1 VRRAMRWTVAR
12 LPLIVALPIS
22 LVAAVVFWVPTAITK
37 GVADAMT
44 RRDGMDAFATHRV
57 LVGALVFLI
66 WAILVGVGIGWRFG
80 VAWGLVAFCLQPP
93 LGMAALAVGDRT
105 RMAWESARTFFRT
118 RRLGSQLTEL
128 RERQQRLARALQALY
143 DETVERRRAPATGS
157 TPSAE

>member
-1 VRRAMRWTVAR
+1 
-12 LPLIVALPIS
+12 
-22 LVAAVVFWVPTAITK
+22 
-37 GVADAMT
+37 
-44 RRDGMDAFATHRV
+44 MDAFATHRV

-66 WAILVGVGIGWRFG
+66 WAILVGVGIGWQFG
-80 VAWGLVAFCLQPP
+80 VAWGLVACCVQPP

-105 RMAWESARTFFRT
+105 RMAWESMRTFFRT

-128 RERQQRLARALQALY
+128 RERQRQLARALQALY